1 MKELYSESES
11 CSVVSDSLRPLGLYS
26 PRNSPGQ
33 NPGVGRLSLLQEIFL
48 TQGSNPG
55 LPHCQRI
62 SYQLSHKG
70 SPRILEWVAY
80 LFSRGS
86 SWPGNQPRVSC
97 IAGRFFTNWTMR
109 EAKRPICVCINT
121 DTTRSKSILSYE
133 LHIFIFLCLA
143 KSTNIHLLL
152 KKNYLLLVWWEVEKS
167 MCLVKIETLGR
178 KGLEMKDSHWDKD
191 AKRDSLVDRGETFRY
206 RRGRRERKSY
216 EQLLEKQFQR
226 KGRGSQLV
234 WKVCVS
240 VCVCVCV
247 CVQGY
252 SAFYEFMCFNNI

>member
-1 MKELYSESES
+1 MKELHSESES
-11 CSVVSDSLRPLGLYS
+11 CSVMSDSLQPLGLYS
-26 PRNSPGQ
+26 PWNSPGQ
-33 NPGVGRLSLLQEIFL
+33 NPGVGSLSLLQIFL
-48 TQGSNPG
+48 TQGLNPG

-62 SYQLSHKG
+62 SYQLSHKV
-70 SPRILEWVAY
+70 SPRILEWVVN

-86 SWPGNQPRVSC
+86 SWPGNQTGVSC
-97 IAGRFFTNWTMR
+97 LAGRFFTNWTMR
-109 EAKRPICVCINT
+109 EDKRPICVCINT
-121 DTTRSKSILSYE
+121 DTTRSKSVLSYE

-152 KKNYLLLVWWEVEKS
+152 KKNYLLLVRWEVEKS

-178 KGLEMKDSHWDKD
+178 KGLEMKGSHWDKD
-191 AKRDSLVDRGETFRY
+191 AKRDSLVDREETFRY

-226 KGRGSQLV
+226 KGRGSQLL
-234 WKVCVS
+234 WKVY

-247 CVQGY
+247 CVRLQ
-252 SAFYEFMCFNNI
+252 CFLWIYVL